1 VSTDA
6 AWRIL
11 KQSQQTW
18 HGAFG
23 DSALTELWRTRFDTP
38 MKYTS
43 LFLVMLLS
51 CFVLGCSGQKE
62 PPVVKKTLRLRLA
75 AEPGNLNPILS
86 TDVYASTVEGM
97 IFNGLLR
104 VSSNMEMV
112 PDLAASFEASEDGKR
127 YTFRLRKD
135 VLWHDGRPFTA
146 ADVAFT
152 MDVLL
157 DPKTNTVRRS
167 QYVIDGVPVRYSSPD
182 PYTIVFE
189 LPKPFAPFLVALSMP
204 ILPKHLLKDV
214 DINTATFNRRP
225 VGTGPFTFET
235 WQPGQFL
242 MVQRNQNYYRTP
254 AKLDQILF
262 KVIPDT
268 NTALIALEKDE
279 IDALDIS
286 AKDLGRVKKMN
297 TIDLHTYDQLQYVY
311 MGLNQKNP
319 LFKDKRVREA
329 IVRAIDREALVRH
342 ILKKQGTVTY
352 LPGAKASWAYPSS
365 VNVIH
370 AYDPTA
376 SRALLTEAGFIPNT
390 KTGVREKWG
399 RPLSFILMVP
409 KGNLDRERS
418 AEMIQRYLKAV
429 GIDVSLQLTEF
440 QSLTQT
446 LKAKQDPKPYDAALL
461 GWSLGLDP
469 DAYTVWHSKEY
480 PNGFNF
486 VGYDNPK
493 VDDLLSRGRTEM
505 DRGKR
510 AVIYHEMLQ
519 ILAEDAPYVFLY
531 SPKANIGVN
540 KRITGLAAPSPLGIF
555 LDIEDIDIRLVK

>member
-1 VSTDA
+1 
-6 AWRIL
+6 
-11 KQSQQTW
+11 
-18 HGAFG
+18 
-23 DSALTELWRTRFDTP
+23 
-38 MKYTS
+38 MKYIPS
-43 LFLVMLLS
+43 VLLIVLMSCLLVA
-51 CFVLGCSGQKE
+51 CSGQKSDT
-62 PPVVKKTLRLRLA
+62 PTQKTLRLRLA

-86 TDVYASTVEGM
+86 TDVYASTVEGL

-112 PDLAASFEASEDGKR
+112 PDLAESFEASPDGKR
-127 YTFRLRKD
+127 YTFTLRKD
-135 VLWHDGRPFTA
+135 VQWHDGQPFTA

-167 QYVIDGVPVRYSSPD
+167 QYVIDGVPVKYSTPD
-182 PYTIVFE
+182 SHTIVFE
-189 LPKPFAPFLVALSMP
+189 LHKPFAPFLIALSMP

-225 VGTGPFTFET
+225 IGTGPFVFET

-242 MVQRNQNYYRTP
+242 MVRRHDRYYRQP
-254 AKLDQILF
+254 AHLDQILL
-262 KVIPDT
+262 KIIPDT

-279 IDALDIS
+279 IDALDIT
-286 AKDLGRVKKMN
+286 AKDLERVKKMPA
-297 TIDLHTYDQLQYVY
+297 IGIHTYDQLQYIY

-319 LFKDKRVREA
+319 LFKDPRVREA

-352 LPGAKASWAYPSS
+352 LPGAKASWAYPSD
-365 VNVIH
+365 VDAIH
-370 AYDPTA
+370 PYDPTA
-376 SRALLTEAGFIPNT
+376 SRTLLTEAGFSPNP
-390 KTGVREKWG
+390 KTGVRERGG

-429 GIDVSLQLTEF
+429 GVDVSLQLTEF

-446 LKAKQDPKPYDAALL
+446 LKSKQDPKPYDAAIL

-486 VGYDNPK
+486 VGYNNPK
-493 VDDLLSRGRTEM
+493 VDALLSQGRTEM
-505 DRGKR
+505 DRSKR
-510 AVIYHEMLQ
+510 AEIYHEMLQ
-519 ILAEDAPYVFLY
+519 ILAHDAPYVFLY
-531 SPKANIGVN
+531 SPKANVAVN
-540 KRITGLAAPSPLGIF
+540 KRVTGLAAASPLGVF
-555 LDIEDIDIRLVK
+555 LDIEDIDIQGVK